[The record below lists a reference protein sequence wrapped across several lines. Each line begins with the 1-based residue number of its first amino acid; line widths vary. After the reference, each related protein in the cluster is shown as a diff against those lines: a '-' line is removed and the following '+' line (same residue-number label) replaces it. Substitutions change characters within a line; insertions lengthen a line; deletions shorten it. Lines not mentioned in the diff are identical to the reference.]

1 MKKVIY
7 LLLICAVVFTSC
19 GVNETSGLSESQKSL
34 SADSLSDDSS
44 KTDESETDEEIKE
57 SENIEVNNSLSD
69 NEKEYENKVKQ
80 DYDNILKNIT
90 DKPLDDVISQ
100 SMPDTLPK
108 NYLTYKFDPA
118 LSCLTEFISF
128 NKQYNIELI
137 RKLDDNR
144 MYTVHKLDSGG
155 LFYSFFNNDL
165 LYNTAYACKKL
176 SYSDFSDI
184 KAGDSISRV
193 EQIDPCTSM
202 WRDINKDNGT
212 INQNVLLT
220 DGLLFINYKLQQG
233 EYYIAGMILFD
244 DFKMSVPSIDNG
256 DIVFDYSILP
266 EDYPE

>member
-7 LLLICAVVFTSC
+7 LLLICAVAFSSC
-19 GVNETSGLSESQKSL
+19 GVNETSGLSESKESL
-34 SADSLSDDSS
+34 SADSLSDDSA
-44 KTDESETDEEIKE
+44 KADESVTDIQLKE
-57 SENIEVNNSLSD
+57 SENSVVDNSLSD
-69 NEKEYENKVKQ
+69 KEKEYDKQVKQ
-80 DYDNILKNIT
+80 NYDNIMKNIT
-90 DKPLDDVISQ
+90 DKPLKEVISQ
-100 SMPDTLPK
+100 CMPDTLPK
-108 NYLTYKFDPA
+108 NYLRYRFESEF
-118 LSCLTEFISF
+118 SCQTEFISF
-128 NKQYNIELI
+128 NEQYNIELI